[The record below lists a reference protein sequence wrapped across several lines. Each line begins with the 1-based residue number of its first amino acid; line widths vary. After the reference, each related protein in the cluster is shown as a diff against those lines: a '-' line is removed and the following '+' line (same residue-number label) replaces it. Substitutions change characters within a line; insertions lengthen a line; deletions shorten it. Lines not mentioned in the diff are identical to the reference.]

1 MDYIYYEDLYTEGGH
16 KKGIRCIDFPPTIVS
31 TSEYPRYSH
40 YHDAYEIL
48 YVYRGVFEVRIDG
61 KNHMFYPGE
70 LVIIQP
76 GEIHCTR
83 TATKLR
89 EYICIQFLPE
99 VLEFDRYLSAEIKR
113 LVSEIGKNIGTER
126 VFKKEWVDSTDIPQ
140 DIRSIAS
147 EWAERRPGYELMIRS
162 KIRDIMSWLF
172 RYWSENAEEYI
183 SDGQRTPADTED
195 FVDRVTKYL
204 NEQYMT
210 ASEKEAAKVCGYS
223 VSYFS
228 KLFNHT
234 FGQSFRDR
242 LLKVRLDHA
251 VKLLLT
257 TDMNITS
264 LSSAAGF
271 SSVSYFIKRFRE
283 SYGMS
288 PKKYISSPD
297 SEHGKL

>member
-31 TSEYPRYSH
+31 TSEYPKYSH

-126 VFKKEWVDSTDIPQ
+126 VFKKRMGRFDRYPT
-140 DIRSIAS
+140 
-147 EWAERRPGYELMIRS
+147 GYQ
-162 KIRDIMSWLF
+162 
-172 RYWSENAEEYI
+172 EYC
-183 SDGQRTPADTED
+183 
-195 FVDRVTKYL
+195 V
-204 NEQYMT
+204 
-210 ASEKEAAKVCGYS
+210 
-223 VSYFS
+223 
-228 KLFNHT
+228 
-234 FGQSFRDR
+234 
-242 LLKVRLDHA
+242 
-251 VKLLLT
+251 
-257 TDMNITS
+257 
-264 LSSAAGF
+264 
-271 SSVSYFIKRFRE
+271 
-283 SYGMS
+283 GM
-288 PKKYISSPD
+288 
-297 SEHGKL
+297 G